1 MTALIYIGIGIG
13 LIVISLIVLNGINIL
28 QAGSRKPDGR
38 TMAGILGVEPA
49 VAVFDDVEKLSR
61 KDKMQLFYAAE
72 TPEMT
77 ALNGEYEAKLLSG
90 GVLGPSS
97 ALFTHHVF
105 PTGRIT
111 LGTIWAGKAFMAN
124 GGPTGKGYNIFQQKK
139 PDGTFRTLRTRPM
152 KTSLAVSKVG
162 KDGKLSFQVDYRTDN
177 TGMIHSMRDEI
188 RRVNDT
194 LFIGAGYMALGGGS
208 MNPAPFAL
216 IGPPKPWVGP
226 DKHIKR

>member
-1 MTALIYIGIGIG
+1 MTALIYIGTCIG
-13 LIVISLIVLNGINIL
+13 LIVISLVVLNGINIL

-49 VAVFDDVEKLSR
+49 SAVFDDVEKLSR

-72 TPEMT
+72 TPDIS
-77 ALNGEYEAKLLSG
+77 ALTGEYDAKLLSG

-105 PTGRIT
+105 PTGWVTPRT
-111 LGTIWAGKAFMAN
+111 RWVGKAFKAN
-124 GGPTGKGYNIFQQKK
+124 DGISGEGYNIFSQKN
-139 PDGTFRTLRTRPM
+139 PGGTAKTLRIRPM

-162 KDGKLSFQVDYRTDN
+162 KDGKRSFQVDYSADN

-188 RRVNDT
+188 RRINEN
-194 LFIGAGYMALGGGS
+194 LYIGAGYMALGGGP

-216 IGPPKPWVGP
+216 IGPPKPWVGL
-226 DKHIKR
+226 DR